1 MTLFKAYIKGTGSFF
16 PAKKLTNKDL
26 EKLVDTNDQW
36 IKERTGI
43 SSRSIAADNE
53 TTSDLAYQAS
63 LQAIKSANIKKTDI
77 DFIILATATPDYPMP
92 NTACLVQHKLGI
104 QNCPALDMSA
114 ACSGFVYALS
124 VANQFIQTGT
134 YKNILV
140 IGAEV
145 LHNFVNYTDRNTCI
159 LFGDGAGATILSRN
173 EQCDDSVNNSINDR
187 GIASHHLGADGSQSD
202 LLEVPAGGSAQV
214 ITPEILKNHGHCV
227 VMKGKELFKEAV
239 LSMSQRC
246 TEALEKNNLTNK
258 DIDWVIP
265 HQANTRIINAVA
277 KQLDVP
283 LEKVINEIKNMGNTS
298 AATVP
303 MALDIAV
310 KDGRIKKG
318 HWVLLVAFG
327 SGLTSGSVL
336 LKY

>member
-16 PAKKLTNKDL
+16 PAKKLTNQDL
-26 EKLVDTNDQW
+26 AKLVDTNDQW

-43 SSRSIAADNE
+43 SSRSIASDNE

-63 LQAIKSANIKKTDI
+63 LEAIKAANIKKTDI
-77 DFIILATATPDYPMP
+77 DFILLATATPDYLMP
-92 NTACLVQHKLGI
+92 NTACLVQYKLGI
-104 QNCPALDMSA
+104 QNCPSLDMSA

-124 VANQFIQTGT
+124 IANQFIQTGS

-159 LFGDGAGATILSRN
+159 LFGDGAGATIVSRN
-173 EQCDDSVNNSINDR
+173 EKNDDS
-187 GIASHHLGADGSQSD
+187 GIVSHHLGADGSQAL
-202 LLEVPAGGSAQV
+202 LLEVPAGGSAQP
-214 ITPEILKNHGHCV
+214 ITPKILKEHGHCV
-227 VMKGKELFKEAV
+227 TMKGKELFKEAV

-246 TEALEKNNLTNK
+246 TEALEKNQLTAE
-258 DIDWVIP
+258 DIDWIIP

-277 KQLDVP
+277 KQLNIP
-283 LEKVINEIKNMGNTS
+283 LDKVVNEIKNMGNTS
-298 AATVP
+298 AGTVP

>member
-16 PAKKLTNKDL
+16 PKKKLTNQDL
-26 EKLVDTNDQW
+26 EKLVDTSDSW

-43 SSRSIAADNE
+43 SSRSIASDNE

-63 LQAIKSANIKKTDI
+63 LQAVKEANIKNTDI
-77 DFIILATATPDYPMP
+77 DFILLATATPDYPMP
-92 NTACLVQHKLGI
+92 NTACLVQSKLGI
-104 QNCPALDMSA
+104 QNCPSLDISA

-124 VANQFIQTGT
+124 IANQFIQTGV

-145 LHNFVNYTDRNTCI
+145 LHNFINYTDRNTCI
-159 LFGDGAGATILSRN
+159 LFGDGAGATIVSRN
-173 EQCDDSVNNSINDR
+173 EQNDDR
-187 GIASHHLGADGSQSD
+187 GIFSHHLDADGSQSQ
-202 LLEVPAGGSAQV
+202 LLEVFAGGSVQP
-214 ITPEILKNHGHCV
+214 ITPEVLKEHGHCIT
-227 VMKGKELFKEAV
+227 MKGKELFKEAV

-246 TEALEKNNLTNK
+246 VEALEKNQLTAQ

-277 KQLDVP
+277 KQMNIPLD
-283 LEKVINEIKNMGNTS
+283 KMINEIKDMGNTS

>member
-16 PAKKLTNKDL
+16 PEKKLTNQDL

-36 IKERTGI
+36 IQERTGI
-43 SSRSIAADNE
+43 SSRSIASDNE
-53 TTSDLAYQAS
+53 TTSDLAYKAA
-63 LQAIKSANIKKTDI
+63 LKAIAAANIDKNEI
-77 DFIILATATPDYPMP
+77 DCILLATATPDYPMP
-92 NTACLVQHKLGI
+92 NTSCLVQHKLEI
-104 QNCPALDMSA
+104 PHCPALDMSA
-114 ACSGFVYALS
+114 ACSGFIYALS

-140 IGAEV
+140 VGAEI

-159 LFGDGAGATILSRN
+159 LFGDGAGACILSRN
-173 EQCDDSVNNSINDR
+173 ETKDDS
-187 GIASHHLGADGSQSD
+187 GIVSHHLSADGSQSH
-202 LLEVPAGGSAQV
+202 LLEVPAGGSAKV
-214 ITPEILKNHGHCV
+214 ITAEVLEKKDHCV

-239 LSMSQRC
+239 TSMSRRC
-246 TEALEKNNLTNK
+246 MEALEKNQLTAQ

-277 KQLDVP
+277 KQLNVP
-283 LEKVINEIKNMGNTS
+283 LNKVVNEIKDMGNTS

>member
-1 MTLFKAYIKGTGSFF
+1 MTLFKAYIKGTGSFS
-16 PAKKLTNKDL
+16 PKKKLTNQDL

-43 SSRSIAADNE
+43 SSRSIAGDNQ
-53 TTSDLAYQAS
+53 TTSDLAYQAA
-63 LQAIKSANIKKTDI
+63 LEAIKSAKINKEEI
-77 DFIILATATPDYPMP
+77 DFILLATATPDYPMP

-104 QNCPALDMSA
+104 QNCPSLDMSA

-124 VANQFIQTGT
+124 IANQFIQTGS

-140 IGAEV
+140 IGAEI

-159 LFGDGAGATILSRN
+159 LFGDGAGAAIVSQNQTS
-173 EQCDDSVNNSINDR
+173 DDS
-187 GIASHHLGADGSQSD
+187 GIRSYHLDADGSQSK
-202 LLEVPAGGSAQV
+202 LLEIPAGGSAQV
-214 ITPEILKNHGHCV
+214 ITPEVLKAHGHCV

-239 LSMSQRC
+239 YSMNQRC
-246 TEALEKNNLTNK
+246 VEALEKNQLK
-258 DIDWVIP
+258 AEDIDWIIP

-277 KQLDVP
+277 KQLNVP
-283 LEKVINEIKNMGNTS
+283 LEKVINEIKDMGNTS

>member
-16 PAKKLTNKDL
+16 PKKKLTNKDL
-26 EKLVDTNDQW
+26 EKIVDTSDQW
-36 IKERTGI
+36 ILERTGI
-43 SSRSIAADNE
+43 SSRSIASEGE

-63 LQAIKSANIKKTDI
+63 LKAIKAANIKNTDI
-77 DFIILATATPDYPMP
+77 DFILVATSSPDYPMP
-92 NTACLVQHKLGI
+92 NTACLTQQKLGI
-104 QNCPALDMSA
+104 KNHCPALDISV
-114 ACSGFVYALS
+114 ACAGFVYGLS
-124 VANQFIQTGT
+124 IANQFIQTGS

-140 IGAEV
+140 IGAEI

-159 LFGDGAGATILSRN
+159 LFGDGAGAVIVSRN
-173 EQCDDSVNNSINDR
+173 EEEENDDSRI
-187 GIASHHLGADGSQSD
+187 ISHHLGADGSQGD
-202 LLEVPAGGSAQV
+202 LLKVPAGGSVQL
-214 ITPEILKNHGHCV
+214 ITAEILKEHGHCV
-227 VMKGKELFKEAV
+227 AMKGKELFKEAV

-246 TEALEKNNLTNK
+246 NEALEKNQLTAE

-277 KQLDVP
+277 KHLNVP
-283 LEKVINEIKNMGNTS
+283 LDKVINEIKDMGNTS

-303 MALDIAV
+303 TALDIAV

-318 HWVLLVAFG
+318 HLVLLVAFG